1 MLVDRHGG
9 WKKIPGGWGGH
20 PPMEYQMTIHSL
32 PMNTIRHTIS
42 FLLLGLLV
50 NLDGVLPATAQIT
63 PAPPA
68 PAAPRYGE
76 PQVRRYRVGASIHA
90 KKGAVQKIRAM
101 VAVPYACEQQQVEI
115 IDEDISEQ
123 IDDLDYRELRGGGV
137 RQMLIS
143 IDHLPA
149 KEEAHAIITYEVQT
163 RPILPPLETD
173 DLRIPQ
179 KASRELKQFLGKS
192 PYIEVG
198 HRKIRAAVK
207 EALENL
213 DETATDWQ
221 QVEALYDYGQKTID
235 YLEGPDKSAVK
246 ALKDRQGDCQ
256 AISALFVAMCRTE
269 KIPARIVWVHEHN
282 YAEFYL
288 EEASPVEA
296 SLTET
301 DSIDSAQSS
310 ASDSAEGE
318 QDRDRSKSKEKPA
331 RSKRRSK
338 KAAAIGHWYP
348 CESSG
353 RRAFG
358 EMPLARTVLQRGDN
372 FRVPERP
379 RERLRYASDFLIGLP
394 TPGGGKPSVNY
405 IREQF

>member
-1 MLVDRHGG
+1 
-9 WKKIPGGWGGH
+9 
-20 PPMEYQMTIHSL
+20 
-32 PMNTIRHTIS
+32 
-42 FLLLGLLV
+42 
-50 NLDGVLPATAQIT
+50 
-63 PAPPA
+63 
-68 PAAPRYGE
+68 
-76 PQVRRYRVGASIHA
+76 
-90 KKGAVQKIRAM
+90 
-101 VAVPYACEQQQVEI
+101 
-115 IDEDISEQ
+115 
-123 IDDLDYRELRGGGV
+123 
-137 RQMLIS
+137 
-143 IDHLPA
+143 
-149 KEEAHAIITYEVQT
+149 
-163 RPILPPLETD
+163 
-173 DLRIPQ
+173 
-179 KASRELKQFLGKS
+179 LKQFLGKS

-198 HRKIRAAVK
+198 HRKIGAAVK

-213 DETATDWQ
+213 DESATDWQ
-221 QVEALYDYGQKTID
+221 RVEALYDYGQKTID

-288 EEASPVEA
+288 EEGDPEETSP
-296 SLTET
+296 TEV

-310 ASDSAEGE
+310 ASDSA
-318 QDRDRSKSKEKPA
+318 SKDKPA

-338 KAAAIGHWYP
+338 KAAKIGHWYP

-394 TPGGGKPSVNY
+394 TPGGGKPSVKY
-405 IREQF
+405 IREQL

>member
-1 MLVDRHGG
+1 MSSLSS
-9 WKKIPGGWGGH
+9 IP
-20 PPMEYQMTIHSL
+20 L
-32 PMNTIRHTIS
+32 LMNPIRHAVI

-50 NLDGVLPATAQIT
+50 NLDGVLPATAQIIPDS
-63 PAPPA
+63 PAPS
-68 PAAPRYGE
+68 APRYGE
-76 PQVRRYRVGASIHA
+76 PQMSRYRVGASIRA
-90 KKGAVQKIRAM
+90 KRGAVQKIRAM

-115 IDEDISEQ
+115 IDEDISDQ
-123 IDDLDYRELRGGGV
+123 IDDLKYRELRGGDV

-149 KEEAHAIITYEVQT
+149 KEEAHAIVTYEVQT
-163 RPILPPLETD
+163 RPILLPLETD
-173 DLRIPQ
+173 NLRIPQ

-192 PYIEVG
+192 PYIEVS
-198 HRKIRAAVK
+198 HRKIDAAVK

-221 QVEALYDYGQKTID
+221 RVEALYDYGQKTID

-288 EEASPVEA
+288 EEANP
-296 SLTET
+296 TET
-301 DSIDSAQSS
+301 EPIDSAQSS
-310 ASDSAEGE
+310 ASDSV
-318 QDRDRSKSKEKPA
+318 SKQKPA
-331 RSKRRSK
+331 KSKRRTK
-338 KAAAIGHWYP
+338 KAAAIGYWYP

-358 EMPLARTVLQRGDN
+358 EMPLARIVLQRGDN

-405 IREQF
+405 IREQL

>member
-1 MLVDRHGG
+1 MA
-9 WKKIPGGWGGH
+9 
-20 PPMEYQMTIHSL
+20 SL
-32 PMNTIRHTIS
+32 SSMHLLMNPIRHAVP

-50 NLDGVLPATAQIT
+50 NLDGVRPATAQII
-63 PAPPA
+63 PDPPA

-76 PQVRRYRVGASIHA
+76 PQMRRYRVGASIRA
-90 KKGAVQKIRAM
+90 KRGAVQKIRAM

-123 IDDLDYRELRGGGV
+123 VDDLRYRPLSGGDV
-137 RQMLIS
+137 LQMLIK

-149 KEEAHAIITYEVQT
+149 NEEAHAIITYEVQT

-173 DLRIPQ
+173 NLRIPQ

-221 QVEALYDYGQKTID
+221 RVEALYDYGQKTID

-288 EEASPVEA
+288 EVASPVEA
-296 SLTET
+296 SPVETGPVETSPTET
-301 DSIDSAQSS
+301 EPIDSAQSS
-310 ASDSAEGE
+310 ASDSV
-318 QDRDRSKSKEKPA
+318 SKEKPA

-394 TPGGGKPSVNY
+394 TPGGGKPSVKY
-405 IREQF
+405 IREQL